1 MVKLVIS
8 SLLILTFCTVGGAAL
23 TVLDLSVGWM
33 IGSLL
38 VSVLLFNAGPIKKQ
52 VEIVR
57 GEIMGNWLK
66 IGQLLLGIE
75 LGLQLNLSI
84 LITIKNNIIPIAST
98 IVLSLLFSLG
108 SGFLLFKFC
117 KVDKLTS
124 FYSTAPGGL
133 SAMPG
138 MAHEAGANTGV
149 VTILQTMRI
158 LLVVISIPIFISIS
172 QNPIGEVKVTGS
184 GYDLYLNK
192 SDIDFI
198 WTLIL
203 FVIAFG
209 GVALVKR
216 LRFPVP
222 WLIGS
227 MMVVAFARTFY
238 SLSLGDEFTAFW
250 PEEVMV
256 ISQIMIGA
264 SIGSFFNKIMFTGIR
279 KVLLFSFL
287 STIGLIFIMMLCAY
301 MVSILTGIPF
311 VTTALAFAP
320 GGVAEMTT
328 ASVILQADPLFVVAV
343 QILRVL
349 IVNITLPPLFSYLDK
364 GGLESISLNATK
376 NDRK

>member
-1 MVKLVIS
+1 M
-8 SLLILTFCTVGGAAL
+8 ILTFCTVGGAAL

>member
-1 MVKLVIS
+1 MKLVIS